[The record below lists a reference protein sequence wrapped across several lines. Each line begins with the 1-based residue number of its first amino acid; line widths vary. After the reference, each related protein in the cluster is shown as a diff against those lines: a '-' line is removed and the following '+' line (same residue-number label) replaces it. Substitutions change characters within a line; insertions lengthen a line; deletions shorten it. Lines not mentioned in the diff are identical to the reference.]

1 MASQIDH
8 IVIAVNDL
16 ETASKDYAQAG
27 FTVTPGGEHTS
38 GVTHN
43 ALVSFADGAYFELIA
58 FKNPGEEPQQPHRW
72 WSKLRKREGLVD
84 YALLS
89 ADLGE
94 EANALTGRGIAVVG
108 PVDGGRIRPDG
119 QQVAWR
125 ILRSADEESLLPFL
139 IDDQTDRAL
148 RVPNGSAEVH
158 PAGFTAVAGLVIAV
172 PDLDAAAAN
181 YAAYLGS
188 AGEETT
194 PSIGGAS
201 GARRFSLGD
210 QWLEIVQPANAESP
224 LKETVDLHGGGPV
237 EIVLRA
243 PAGPDQEFLPANL
256 THGVRI
262 RIVK

>member
-8 IVIAVNDL
+8 IVIAVSNL

-38 GVTHN
+38 GITHN
-43 ALVSFADGAYFELIA
+43 SLISFADGAYFELIA
-58 FKNPGEEPQQPHRW
+58 FKNPGSEPQQPHRW
-72 WSKLRKREGLVD
+72 WSKLQKREGLVD

-89 ADLGE
+89 ANLDDE
-94 EANALTGRGIAVVG
+94 SVAITGRGVEVVG
-108 PVDGGRIRPDG
+108 PVDGGRVRPDG

-125 ILRSADEESLLPFL
+125 ILRSADEDAQLPFL

-148 RVPNGSAEVH
+148 RVPDGPAEVH

-172 PDLDAAAAN
+172 SDLEATAAD
-181 YAAYLGS
+181 YAAYLGVT
-188 AGEETT
+188 GEETT

-201 GARRFSLGD
+201 GARRFNLGE
-210 QWLEIVQPANAESP
+210 QWLEIVQPAKAESP
-224 LKETVDLHGGGPV
+224 LRETVDLHGGGPV

-243 PAGPDQEFLPANL
+243 PAGQGAEFLPATL

-262 RIVK
+262 RIVE